1 MKLKQLLYVLIS
13 MPLLISCSSGGADT
27 TNATSSPT
35 IYDYGYEKYTVSTYS
50 NTLAV
55 LSYNTQEGISRF
67 NSSQYKV
74 PFYNLSTH
82 YSPQSNIL
90 SCGIASAVIMLNT
103 IYSTLGKQPPLS
115 KTGSFYNLQD
125 GYIDGNFTWTEDN
138 FFNDNVKGYLDQE
151 VIYGRKKVDG
161 NYVVGVTLD
170 QLTQALN
177 LQGLQANAVH
187 VDSSTDANIE
197 GFRELLKSTL
207 GGNSSYMI
215 VNYNLNVMSALNG
228 GHFSPVGAYDQA
240 SDSVLIIETWNAFA
254 PWEWIKVYD
263 LYKSMNTQDGN
274 SYRGYIMI
282 NANKAS

>member
-1 MKLKQLLYVLIS
+1 MKFKSLILVLFSFTAIT
-13 MPLLISCSSGGADT
+13 SCSSGGADT
-27 TNATSSPT
+27 TNATPSPT
-35 IYDYGYEKYTVSTYS
+35 IYDYGYEKYTVSPYS

-55 LSYNTQEGISRF
+55 LSYNTQDGISRL
-67 NSSQYKV
+67 NSSQYKAS
-74 PFYNLSTH
+74 FYNLSTH
-82 YSPQSNIL
+82 YSPQSSIL

-103 IYSTLGKQPPLS
+103 IYATLGKQPPLS

-125 GYIDGNFTWTEDN
+125 DYIDGNFTWTEDN
-138 FFNDNVKGYLDQE
+138 FFNDNVNGYLDQE
-151 VIYGRKKVDG
+151 VIYGRKKVNG

-187 VDSSTDANIE
+187 VDNSSDINLE
-197 GFRELLKSTL
+197 GFRELLKATL
-207 GGNSSYMI
+207 SGTSSYI
-215 VNYNLNVMSALNG
+215 VVNYNLNVMSALNG

-240 SDSVLIIETWNAFA
+240 SDSVLILETWNAFA

-263 LYKSMNTQDGN
+263 LYKSMNTKDG
-274 SYRGYIMI
+274 SLYRGYILV